1 MHNRRVIKRQKP
13 AARSIA
19 TPPSRIR
26 REPPGRVPD
35 KAAAAY
41 PAEREM
47 WTVVI
52 GVAVFAV
59 ALAVIIVGFSD
70 YLSG

>member
-1 MHNRRVIKRQKP
+1 MIKIRKP
-13 AARSIA
+13 GPAPVAAR
-19 TPPSRIR
+19 PSRIR
-26 REPPGRVPD
+26 RDPPGRVPD
-35 KAAAAY
+35 KAATEF

-52 GVAVFAV
+52 GVIAF
-59 ALAVIIVGFSD
+59 ALALAIIIVGFSD